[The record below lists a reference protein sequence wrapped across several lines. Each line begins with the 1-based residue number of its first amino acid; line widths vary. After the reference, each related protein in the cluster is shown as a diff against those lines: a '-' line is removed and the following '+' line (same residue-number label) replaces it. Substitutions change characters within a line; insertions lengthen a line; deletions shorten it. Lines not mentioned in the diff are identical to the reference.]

1 MSTVTTKRDPYE
13 GSHFLKADDIMGRME
28 ACTAV
33 IDSILPPGAES
44 DARGKVID
52 RKIVTFQK
60 TGKQLILSPLN
71 HKVLKINLG
80 PNEEDWP
87 GKKLTLVVRYLDAF
101 GELDLPCIRIW
112 PEKPIPKS
120 MREKFG
126 EEKPK
131 HQ

>member
-13 GSHFLKADDIMGRME
+13 GSHFLKADDIMGRSK

-33 IDSILPPGAES
+33 IDTILPAGS
-44 DARGKVID
+44 QTDARGRVID
-52 RKIVTFQK
+52 KKVVTFQK
-60 TGKQLILSPLN
+60 TDKQLILSPIN
-71 HKVLKINLG
+71 HKVLKVNFG
-80 PNEEDWP
+80 PDENDWL
-87 GKKLTLVVRYLDAF
+87 GKKIAIVVRYLDMP
-101 GELDLPCIRIW
+101 GDNDLPCIRVW

-126 EEKPK
+126 EEQPQ

>member
-13 GSHFLKADDIMGRME
+13 GSHFLKADDIMGRSK

-33 IDSILPPGAES
+33 IDTILPAGS
-44 DARGKVID
+44 QTDARGRVID
-52 RKIVTFQK
+52 KKVVTFQK
-60 TGKQLILSPLN
+60 TDKQLILSPIN
-71 HKVLKINLG
+71 HKVLKVNFG
-80 PNEEDWP
+80 PDENDWL
-87 GKKLTLVVRYLDAF
+87 GKKIATVVRYLDMP
-101 GELDLPCIRIW
+101 GDNDLPCIRVW

-126 EEKPK
+126 EEQPQ